1 MYNVKQ
7 TLIAIFMFAAFS
19 LIGQTNK
26 PGYLGISPF
35 HFFRNTFV
43 ATYETGIGQDKT
55 LLFSPGVILKD
66 NQNESISGFTGE
78 LQFRYYLIHP
88 SFEGMDTKLGG
99 ARWQPY
105 VAPYYQYSSIS
116 KEFPGYYYD
125 PLGGTSKEYT
135 TSRDITAHAGG
146 VLVGCRALLT
156 KNLFVD
162 LTVGGGFRLSDVKDS
177 YSIVLTEPVPVYNDF
192 DIFDYEYK
200 GIAPK
205 VAFTVGIRLY

>member
-1 MYNVKQ
+1 MKQ
-7 TLIAIFMFAAFS
+7 NLVALFIFATFS
-19 LIGQTNK
+19 LLGQTVK
-26 PGYLGISPF
+26 PGFLGISPF

-43 ATYETGIGQDKT
+43 ATYETGIGQDKSV
-55 LLFSPGVILKD
+55 LISPGVILKD
-66 NQNESISGFTGE
+66 NLNESITGFLAE
-78 LQFRYYLIHP
+78 VQFRYYLIHP
-88 SFEGMDTKLGG
+88 SFEGMDTKYGG

-105 VAPYYQYSSIS
+105 VAPYYQYTSIS

-125 PLGGTSKEYT
+125 PLGGLSKEYT
-135 TSRDITAHAGG
+135 TNRDITAHAGG

-162 LTVGGGFRLSDVKDS
+162 LTLGGGFRLSEVKDS
-177 YSIVLTEPVPVYNDF
+177 YSIVLPEPVPVYNNF